1 MQVTIIGGGVAGLS
15 CGVELAE
22 RGAGVELLERSA
34 ALGVDSCSW
43 CAAGMLAPWS
53 EQADG
58 CESPI
63 VELGVESIALWR
75 QRFPELC
82 TAQGTLV
89 IAAGRDLPDLKRFAQ
104 RAEHGRWCE
113 REHIA
118 ALEPELAERFERAVY
133 LTDEAHLDPREVLPA
148 LAARLQALGGTI
160 RYGVSPGEADLV
172 GRRVVDCR
180 GLGARTALPE
190 LRGVRGEVLLLD
202 SRELH
207 FTRPIRLLHPRV
219 PIYLVPRG
227 NGVYLLG
234 ATVIENEDIGP
245 VTVRSALELLSAAYA
260 LHPAF
265 AEAQILEMR
274 AQTRPAF
281 PDNLP
286 QIRRSGQ
293 RLYVNGL
300 YRHGFLLAPALAVR
314 VAQILLHNRHFP
326 ELSHEDRCERRLA

>member
-22 RGAGVELLERSA
+22 RGLAVELLECSA

-58 CESPI
+58 CEPLV

-75 QRFPELC
+75 RRLGELC

-104 RAEHGRWCE
+104 RAERGRWCA
-113 REHIA
+113 REQIA
-118 ALEPELAERFERAVY
+118 ALEPELAERFERALY
-133 LTDEAHLDPREVLPA
+133 LPDEAHLDPRAVLPA
-148 LAARLQALGGTI
+148 LAARLEALGGTL
-160 RYGVSPGEADLV
+160 RYSVSPGESDPV
-172 GRRVVDCR
+172 GRRVLDCR
-180 GLGARTALPE
+180 GLGARTALPQ
-190 LRGVRGEVLLLD
+190 LRGVRGEVLVLR

-207 FTRPIRLLHPRV
+207 LTRPIRLLHPRV

-227 NGVYLLG
+227 NGIYLLG
-234 ATVIENEDIGP
+234 ATVIENDDTGP

-265 AEAQILEMR
+265 AEAEIIEMR
-274 AQTRPAF
+274 AQARPAF

-286 QIRRSGQ
+286 QIHRRGL
-293 RLYVNGL
+293 RLYLNGL

-314 VAQILLHNRHFP
+314 VAEMLLHNRHFP
-326 ELSHEDRCERRLA
+326 ELSHEDRRERRLA